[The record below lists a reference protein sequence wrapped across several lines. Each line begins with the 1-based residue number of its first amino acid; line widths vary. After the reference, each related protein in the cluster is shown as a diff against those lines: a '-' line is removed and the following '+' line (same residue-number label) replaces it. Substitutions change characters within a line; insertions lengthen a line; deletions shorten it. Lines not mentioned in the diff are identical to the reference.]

1 MGYLLMD
8 GQKSSCKKTKFYRS
22 FSFFLATLLICVG
35 LYGIT
40 TCLRASHVVSAKNC
54 IKNNI
59 ADVSGENLGNYI
71 GDLLNSNIRSEQTI
85 GKNEKILSRD
95 FPIAMQ
101 MNQENT
107 IYVIKYDFD
116 LDGVKVVIPERSVL
130 KFRGGCIKNGTLVG
144 NNTGIIAK
152 KVTIFDTVCIEGTWN
167 VGNIT
172 SDWFT
177 CVNDNDLVQ
186 AFNLLSDNVSNTIAV
201 EKRDQD
207 YWVDC
212 QKGSTSYLTGVGI
225 LNVKSNTRCVI
236 NGTIRQRGHHSN
248 YIYTIYLNNVE
259 NVILEGSGT
268 VYGEKELHNY
278 QGVTPILPTDE
289 DYKKNTQE
297 NNHIITVLKS
307 KNVYINGLTLKDST
321 GDGIDILNYNENK
334 ENHIVVENFTIENC
348 GRQGISVT
356 GSFIEIKHGSINKVD
371 RTMPMSGIDI
381 EISTNRTGDLEAHDI
396 YVNDVN
402 IANCYTGIQ
411 SYTNPDKPANIHD
424 VKIENVKCSNVN
436 RGFIFTEAIKNVIL
450 VSCNFDIIPSI
461 DTKTLCLSTCDN
473 FVAERCTI
481 KCDKAN
487 CRNNWGWKVIRAG
500 ESNDSDKRTVNTDF
514 TLLRTGAR
522 ASKYKNNKSLFKKC
536 VVYSPYTNL
545 IKRANMNTTIEDCDI
560 TCFRLKVITAPVNK
574 IIKNSKVKV
583 ISEIRE

>member
-1 MGYLLMD
+1 MD
-8 GQKSSCKKTKFYRS
+8 GQKFGRKMNKFYRS
-22 FSFFLATLLICVG
+22 FSFFLATLLICLG

-40 TCLRASHVVSAKNC
+40 TCLRASHVVSAKKC
-54 IKNNI
+54 IKSDI
-59 ADVSGENLGNYI
+59 TYVSGENLGNYI
-71 GDLLNSNIRSEQTI
+71 GELLNSNIRSEQTI

-95 FPIAMQ
+95 FPMTMQ

-107 IYVIKYDFD
+107 VYVIKYDFD

-167 VGNIT
+167 VRDIT

-186 AFNLLSDNVSNTIAV
+186 AFNLLSDNVSNTITV

-268 VYGEKELHNY
+268 IHGEKELHNY
-278 QGVTPILPTDE
+278 QGVTPILPPDE
-289 DYKKNTQE
+289 IYSNKTHE
-297 NNHIITVLKS
+297 NNHIVTILKS

-321 GDGIDILNYNENK
+321 GDGIDILNYNENV

-348 GRQGISVT
+348 SRQGISVL
-356 GSFIEIKHGSINKVD
+356 GQFIEIKHGSINKVD
-371 RTMPMSGIDI
+371 RTMPMSGIDVEQSSNKYGI
-381 EISTNRTGDLEAHDI
+381 DAHNI
-396 YVNDVN
+396 YVSDVN
-402 IANCYTGIQ
+402 ITNCYTGFQ
-411 SYTNPDKPANIHD
+411 SYTNPDNPANIHD
-424 VKIENVKCSNVN
+424 LTFKNVRCSNVN
-436 RGFIFTEAIKNVIL
+436 RGFIFSDAIKK
-450 VSCNFDIIPSI
+450 VSLIDSKFDIIPSLHS
-461 DTKTLCLSTCDN
+461 KTLTQANSDN
-473 FVAERCTI
+473 FVAKGCSI
-481 KCDKAN
+481 ICDKVY
-487 CRNNWGWKVIRAG
+487 CRTSWGWPGIRPDDLG
-500 ESNDSDKRTVNTDF
+500 YSDKRTEDIDF
-514 TLLRTGAR
+514 TLLRTLAR
-522 ASKYKNNKSLFKKC
+522 SANYRNNKSHFYKC
-536 VVYSPYTNL
+536 VVNSPYTNL
-545 IKRANMNTTIEDCDI
+545 IKRANTNTTIEDCNI
-560 TCFRLKVITAPVNK
+560 TCLRLNVVTTSVDD
-574 IIKNSKVKV
+574 IIRNSKLK
-583 ISEIRE
+583 ITSNNKE